1 MSANTDS
8 IISIGVLT
16 KQHNHNIQDKNED
29 SLNVKPPKVMK
40 LGLLM
45 LSCAFSFL
53 GITGGPLLLKLYFV
67 HGGSRKWLSSW
78 LQMSGFPIIIIPLTV
93 LYFRRDRSLP
103 DIEFFASR
111 KLLVCSGLIGLVQ
124 GIDTVIYSYGLSF
137 LPVSTSALVF
147 TTQLVF
153 TSFVS
158 FVWVKQKFTPY
169 SINAIVVIIMG
180 CILLGIRRSSDRL
193 HGVTNSEYLLGF
205 FLSIAAA
212 AILAVILV
220 STQVAY
226 AKANQAMTYPIAL
239 QFQVCM
245 SFSATVF
252 CTIGGLINKDF
263 VALEREASEFDL
275 GTQMYYLVLV
285 SNMVVWQLMF
295 IGRVGIIFCS
305 SSLFAGV
312 FAATILPFSQIAAVL
327 AFHENFTGEKGMALA
342 LTLWGF
348 TSYFYGSY
356 KKKAK
361 ETKSLNPSVD

>member
-1 MSANTDS
+1 MSANMDS
-8 IISIGVLT
+8 DISIGELT
-16 KQHNHNIQDKNED
+16 KQHDHNNQDKGED
-29 SLNVKPPKVMK
+29 SLKVKPPKVMK
-40 LGLLM
+40 LGLLI
-45 LSCAFSFL
+45 LSCAFSFS
-53 GITGGPLLLKLYFV
+53 GTAGGPLLLKLYFV

-78 LQMSGFPIIIIPLTV
+78 LQMAGFPIIIIPFTV

-103 DIEFFASR
+103 NIEFFASR
-111 KLLVCSGLIGLVQ
+111 KLLFYAGLIGLVQ
-124 GIDTVIYSYGLSF
+124 GIDSVIYSYGLSF
-137 LPVSTSALVF
+137 LPVSTSALIF

-158 FVWVKQKFTPY
+158 YVWVKQKFTPY
-169 SINAIVVIIMG
+169 SVNAIVVIILGSM
-180 CILLGIRRSSDRL
+180 LLGLRSSSNRPP
-193 HGVTNSEYLLGF
+193 GVTNSQYLLGF

-226 AKANQAMTYPIAL
+226 AKANQAMTYPIVL

-245 SFSATVF
+245 CFFATVC

-263 VALEREASEFDL
+263 VALEREASEFNL
-275 GTQMYYLVLV
+275 GTQMYYLVLG
-285 SNMVVWQLMF
+285 SNMVVWQLLYT
-295 IGRVGIIFCS
+295 GRVGIIFCS

-312 FAATILPFSQIAAVL
+312 IATTVLPFSQIAAVI
-327 AFHENFTGEKGMALA
+327 AFHESFTAEKGMALA

-356 KKKAK
+356 RKKAK
-361 ETKSLNPSVD
+361 EQSH